1 MSRFLVPVLVIALG
15 VAVMAAAV
23 FEVLPGQIGVVALG
37 FGFLIV
43 VAGLVIAV
51 TRTLSQRS
59 SGTRGE
65 ANRGLRLRLLFGAVA
80 LGALGLPLIRVP
92 PESGAPLA
100 TGIELVQAVLAGN
113 QAITVLLG
121 AVFVAVL
128 LGAAF
133 VGVVTDLGGGL
144 MLLDVVAL
152 TLLASD
158 VSGRSIVDVVT
169 GVFGI
174 GVYVVALA
182 AVALLGTR
190 FVATEETAA
199 ASDWSPIHR

>member
-1 MSRFLVPVLVIALG
+1 MSRFLVPVLVISLG
-15 VAVMAAAV
+15 VGVMAAAV
-23 FEVLPGQIGVVALG
+23 FEILPGQIGVVAIG

-80 LGALGLPLIRVP
+80 LGSLGLPLIRVP
-92 PESGAPLA
+92 PEAGAPLA
-100 TGIELVQAVLAGN
+100 TGIELLQAIVAGN
-113 QAITVLLG
+113 QTTTVLLG
-121 AVFVAVL
+121 SVFVAVL
-128 LGAAF
+128 LGSVF
-133 VGVVTDLGGGL
+133 VGVLTDLGGGL
-144 MLLDVVAL
+144 ILLDLVGL
-152 TLLASD
+152 TVLASD
-158 VSGRSIVDVVT
+158 VSGRPIVDVMT

-174 GVYVVALA
+174 GVYVLALA

-190 FVATEETAA
+190 FVSTDETGEARE
-199 ASDWSPIHR
+199 WSPIHR